1 MMASPASTSLPSLAK
16 LFLGDAVDGPGLH
29 RKTSEG
35 VAGGRGR
42 ELLQVCSVTNK
53 VLLFSADQT
62 GQGGSGGRQV
72 RFVSFA

>member
-35 VAGGRGR
+35 VAGGRR
-42 ELLQVCSVTNK
+42 ELLCSVTNK